1 MEIFTEMNISC
12 LPLYLYYPDAFHLK
26 TYNRDTDK
34 YFQLPLIS
42 VDNIRA
48 TSDFFCESQMSV
60 LCIFLT

>member
-34 YFQLPLIS
+34 YFQLQLIS

-48 TSDFFCESQMSV
+48 TSDSSVKVRCQFCVFF
-60 LCIFLT
+60 